1 MRFRYNS
8 EMHQLGKSLIVIGLL
23 IAAAG
28 GLMLV
33 IERIPGI
40 GRLPGDIVVER
51 KNFSFYFPVGTGI
64 LISIILSLAMWLFGR
79 R

>member
-1 MRFRYNS
+1 
-8 EMHQLGKSLIVIGLL
+8 MHQLGKSLIVIGLM
-23 IAAAG
+23 IAAGG

-33 IERIPGI
+33 LERIPGI

-51 KNFSFYFPVGTGI
+51 KNFSFDFPVGTSI
-64 LISIILSLAMWLFGR
+64 LISIILSLVMWLFGR

>member
-1 MRFRYNS
+1 MRFLYNPD
-8 EMHQLGKSLIVIGLL
+8 MHQLGKSLIVIGLM

-33 IERIPGI
+33 MERIPGI
-40 GRLPGDIVVER
+40 GRLPGDIVIER
-51 KNFSFYFPVGTGI
+51 KNFSFYFPVGTSI
-64 LISIILSLAMWLFGR
+64 LISIILSLVMWLFGR

>member
-1 MRFRYNS
+1 
-8 EMHQLGKSLIVIGLL
+8 MHQLAKSLIVIGLL

-51 KNFSFYFPVGTGI
+51 KNFSFYFPVGTSI
-64 LISIILSLAMWLFGR
+64 LISIILSLVMWLFGR